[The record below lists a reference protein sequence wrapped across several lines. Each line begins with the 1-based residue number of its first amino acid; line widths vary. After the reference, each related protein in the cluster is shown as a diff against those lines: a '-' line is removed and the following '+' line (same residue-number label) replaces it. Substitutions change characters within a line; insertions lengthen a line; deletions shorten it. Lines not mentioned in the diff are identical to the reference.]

1 MRAIIRSVVPI
12 VVCVILAAP
21 ASARQI
27 IDYRGTTSA
36 PSFHRVDIS
45 VVKQADGDRFIT
57 SIGMMFTMTCD
68 DLTTQRWGIGVS
80 GRIPVQADGT
90 FSQKFHG
97 GDVYWPVD
105 GVLLWGKGSGTTKLN
120 AATLTADGQDAQLCT
135 TGDLTW
141 DVDRLTKGGGTGAG
155 RGTRIPD
162 GVGFLKLRVRQGVV
176 DVVKLVEP

>member
-1 MRAIIRSVVPI
+1 MRAAIRAAVLI
-12 VVCVILAAP
+12 VVCFVLAVP
-21 ASARQI
+21 ASAKQV

-45 VVKQADGDRFIT
+45 VLKQADGDRFIT
-57 SIGMMFTMTCD
+57 GMRMLFKITCD

-80 GRIPVQADGT
+80 GRIPMQADGS
-90 FSQKFHG
+90 FSQSLFG
-97 GDVYWPVD
+97 GDMYWPVD

-141 DVDRLTKGGGTGAG
+141 TVDRVIK
-155 RGTRIPD
+155 
-162 GVGFLKLRVRQGVV
+162 GVGGAPRSMALPNGVGSLQLRVRHGVV